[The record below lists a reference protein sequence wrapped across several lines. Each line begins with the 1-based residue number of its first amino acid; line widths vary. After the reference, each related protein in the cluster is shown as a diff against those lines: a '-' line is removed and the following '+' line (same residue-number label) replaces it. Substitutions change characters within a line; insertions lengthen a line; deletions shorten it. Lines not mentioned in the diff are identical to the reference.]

1 MGLGG
6 KRPVKSDGQLL
17 AEEYL
22 REATKPPVAL
32 AAMTADV
39 AMEEFP
45 MVVKR
50 AMIRA
55 NRFVDRRADIKVIQG
70 LVQYKVNTGA
80 SDAGKIAAGF
90 LAVRDLDPK
99 VVDTTKVA
107 KLVIEEQE
115 KVKKATLA
123 KLATKG
129 LPSKEPII
137 SEKSS
142 DVLKAPSVTKGLPS
156 KEPIIS
162 EKSSDVLKA
171 PSVTKGLPSKE
182 PIITDPEMSYINA
195 IASLNRQRKDLAA
208 QLELV
213 SKATSD
219 VLSEVAKLIE
229 ERNRPTSKAK
239 TLSEAAITEKTS
251 DVLKASSVNKGDLS
265 KEAVIAEEIS
275 DTSKVTVAP
284 KNKPMN
290 QTAEKVLAF
299 TQFRLNAKVI
309 KTGNVADDISLFIIA
324 PLNKEEMG
332 NLPQG
337 RRTSKTIH
345 PLVEPHAINILI
357 SSLSVIHRVI
367 GAADNTTTNIL
378 MPVRSLSIGSQVE
391 DLILLNILLPTA
403 VANNIRGEQKK
414 KTATKDDDT
423 LSRKVFVS
431 HKKNIEMVDGVL
443 GVVKSKVMNMIA
455 SVSAGDPE
463 IGPDYPITAGDL
475 SSLVTKDEI
484 TVLTDNMY
492 AVSIFAGLR
501 SKIIKNE

>member
-123 KLATKG
+123 KLA
-129 LPSKEPII
+129 
-137 SEKSS
+137 
-142 DVLKAPSVTKGLPS
+142 TKGLPS

-431 HKKNIEMVDGVL
+431 HKKNIEMVDGVS